1 MTKKELWNLD
11 DYRGQNVL
19 DVCDML
25 LAACHERIRFW
36 NPDFYFD
43 SFVNSTR
50 PYPYNRKTL
59 SYDADGFLCF
69 NRPLSKEKK
78 ESYENS
84 LNTIP
89 YWVIIDFL
97 KNVISGFISFHD
109 KNKILNFNVKVEELL
124 SMDSNDAYEYDQ
136 EYEGHTDYSQYIA
149 DFQNEF
155 PEWFRDAI
163 INRSVSKESLFARQF
178 RMHHIWQNDFFLN
191 AKKLLK
197 KCTHIN
203 IANGVLEKLGKET
216 LGYARTYVKD
226 AQVISDS
233 EITSLLEKIW
243 NHTQKTF
250 KNKKGFTAD
259 GLSSSY
265 KSSSVDSI
273 ADIDEVKRMSVQKRI
288 FNDSS
293 FRYSG
298 WASYEQS
305 VDYLNYSVSLEDLQ
319 KRGILSFLE
328 KFNSDQIARMSFT
341 PFFNLPYRRN
351 PGPQFIETSFGVVD
365 MTKYPPRGEF
375 YYPASLPDENPDGS
389 VKKLL
394 DDGGG
399 YLWKFPSPVFTAETM
414 PDYKIRTEEMSSAT
428 DIIAEAG
435 ENRYFYFSPGYIL
448 FTYSFDFK

>member
-1 MTKKELWNLD
+1 MTKKELWNLE

-25 LAACHERIRFW
+25 LAACHERLRFW

-43 SFVNSTR
+43 QFVNSTLH
-50 PYPYNRKTL
+50 YPYNQKILT
-59 SYDADGFLCF
+59 YDIDGFFCF
-69 NRPLSKEKK
+69 NRPLLKGKK
-78 ESYENS
+78 EYYENA

-89 YWVIIDFL
+89 YLVVIDLLKSFL
-97 KNVISGFISFHD
+97 GGFISFHD
-109 KNKILNFNVKVEELL
+109 KNKILNFNVKVKELL
-124 SMDSNDAYEYDQ
+124 SMDSNAAYEYDQ

-149 DFQNEF
+149 DFQNDF

-163 INRSVSKESLFARQF
+163 INRSVSKESLFTRQF
-178 RMHHIWQNDFFLN
+178 RMQHLWQNDFFIN

-197 KCTHIN
+197 KCTHI
-203 IANGVLEKLGKET
+203 IGYDRFKKLGEET
-216 LGYARTYVKD
+216 IGYARTYVKD

-243 NHTQKTF
+243 DHTQKTF
-250 KNKKGFTAD
+250 KNKEGFTID

-265 KSSSVDSI
+265 KSSSVDTI
-273 ADIDEVKRMSVQKRI
+273 QEIGEIKRMSVEKRI

-319 KRGILSFLE
+319 KSGILSFLE

-341 PFFNLPYRRN
+341 PFFYLPYRRN

-365 MTKYPPRGEF
+365 TTKYPPRDNF

-414 PDYKIRTEEMSSAT
+414 PDYEIRTEEMSSAT
-428 DIIAEAG
+428 DIIAEAD
-435 ENRYFYFSPGYIL
+435 ENRYFDFTPGYIL
-448 FTYSFDFK
+448 LTYSFDFK